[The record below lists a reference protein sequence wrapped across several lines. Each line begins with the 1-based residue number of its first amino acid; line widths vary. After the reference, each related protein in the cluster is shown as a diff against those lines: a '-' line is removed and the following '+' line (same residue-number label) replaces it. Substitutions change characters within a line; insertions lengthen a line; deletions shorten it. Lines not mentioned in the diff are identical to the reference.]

1 VPAVPPLI
9 ADKRGD
15 VMTRFTFQQ
24 GEARSSGRRRP
35 DEVPIVITRRRFLS
49 AAATTTAL
57 GAVLTG
63 ALPRLARAAAP
74 AALTVTPRSLD
85 IGGRAATVFGILRP
99 DGGQGLRA
107 AAGGDFRVRLTN
119 ALDQPS
125 LVHWHGLTPPWR
137 QDGVP
142 DVTQA
147 PLPPGAGADYDF
159 PLARPGTNWMHSHL
173 GLQEQ
178 RLLAAPLIVAD
189 PAEAGLDEQEVVLML
204 HDFSFRDPAE
214 IMAGLRGG
222 QGHGMAGMPGMDHSG
237 HDMGSMAAPKPTPGM
252 QHDMSG
258 MAPGMEMPGMAPGM
272 EMPGM
277 APGRAMDLNDV
288 EYDAYLAND
297 RTLADPELVR
307 VERGGRVRL
316 RVINGAAATNF
327 HIDLGAAEGTLVA
340 VDGMPVAPVTG
351 RRFPLA
357 IAQRLDIR
365 LTVPAGKALPV
376 LALREGGR
384 QRTGLVLAA
393 AGAKVAR
400 IADHGDAKAP
410 PLDLAFE
417 ARLKAAAPLAARPA
431 DRTIPVVLAG
441 DMARYVWTLNG
452 KVHGQDTPLAV
463 RQGERVAIEMTN
475 PSMMAHPMHLHGHHF
490 QVTAI
495 DGQALSGALRDTVL
509 VPPGKTVTVA
519 FDADNPG
526 RWAFHCHHLY
536 HMESGMMTTV
546 EYEGIS

>member
-1 VPAVPPLI
+1 
-9 ADKRGD
+9 
-15 VMTRFTFQQ
+15 M
-24 GEARSSGRRRP
+24 
-35 DEVPIVITRRRFLS
+35 ITRRRFLS
-49 AAATTTAL
+49 GAAATTAL

-74 AALTVTPRSLD
+74 AELTIATRSLE
-85 IGGRAATVFGILRP
+85 IGGRAATVFGITRP
-99 DGGQGLRA
+99 GLRA
-107 AAGGDFRVRLTN
+107 VAGEDFRVRLTN
-119 ALDQPS
+119 ALSEPS

-142 DVTQA
+142 GVTQD
-147 PLPPGAGADYDF
+147 PLPAGAAIDYDF

-178 RLLAAPLIVAD
+178 NLLAAPLIVAD

-214 IMAGLRGG
+214 IMAGLRGS
-222 QGHGMAGMPGMDHSG
+222 QGMAGMDHSG
-237 HDMGSMAAPKPTPGM
+237 HAMGSMPGM
-252 QHDMSG
+252 RHD
-258 MAPGMEMPGMAPGM
+258 MPGMA
-272 EMPGM
+272 MPGGM
-277 APGRAMDLNDV
+277 AMDLNDV

-297 RTLADPELVR
+297 RTLADPEVVR

-316 RVINGAAATNF
+316 RIINGAAATNF
-327 HIDLGAAEGTLVA
+327 HIDLGATEGTLIA
-340 VDGMPVAPVTG
+340 VDGMPVAQVAG
-351 RRFPLA
+351 RRFPIA

-376 LALREGGR
+376 LALREGDR

-393 AGAKVAR
+393 PDAEVSR
-400 IADHGDAKAP
+400 IADLGEDKSAP
-410 PLDLAFE
+410 LELALE
-417 ARLKAAAPLAARPA
+417 AQLKALEPLAARA
-431 DRTIPVVLAG
+431 VDRTIPVVLAG
-441 DMARYVWTLNG
+441 DMASYVWTLNG
-452 KVHGQDTPLAV
+452 KVHGQDTPLRV
-463 RQGERVAIEMTN
+463 RHGERVAIAMTN

-490 QVTAI
+490 QVVAI
-495 DGQALSGALRDTVL
+495 DGKALSGARRDTVL

-546 EYEGIS
+546 EYEGIG

>member
-1 VPAVPPLI
+1 
-9 ADKRGD
+9 
-15 VMTRFTFQQ
+15 M
-24 GEARSSGRRRP
+24 
-35 DEVPIVITRRRFLS
+35 ITRRRLLS
-49 AAATTTAL
+49 GAAASLAL
-57 GAVLTG
+57 AG
-63 ALPRLARAAAP
+63 ALPRIARASHP
-74 AALTVTPRSLD
+74 AALTIATRSLD
-85 IGGRAATVFGILRP
+85 VAGRAATVLGIIRP

-107 AAGGDFRVRLTN
+107 VAGEDFRVRLTN
-119 ALDQPS
+119 ALDEPS

-142 DVTQA
+142 GVTQD
-147 PLPPGAGADYDF
+147 PLPAGAGFDYDF

-214 IMAGLRGG
+214 IMAGLRGS
-222 QGHGMAGMPGMDHSG
+222 QGMAGMDHSG
-237 HDMGSMAAPKPTPGM
+237 HAMGSMPMSSAKPMPGM
-252 QHDMSG
+252 QHDMPG
-258 MAPGMEMPGMAPGM
+258 IAMPDMAMPGGT
-272 EMPGM
+272 
-277 APGRAMDLNDV
+277 AMDLNDV

-297 RTLADPELVR
+297 RTLADPEVAR

-316 RVINGAAATNF
+316 RIINGAAATNF
-327 HIDLGAAEGTLVA
+327 HIDLGAAEGTLIA

-351 RRFPLA
+351 RRFPIA

-365 LTVPAGKALPV
+365 LTVPAGRALPV
-376 LALREGGR
+376 LALREGDR

-393 AGAKVAR
+393 PGAAVSR
-400 IADHGDAKAP
+400 IADLGEDKSA
-410 PLDLAFE
+410 PLDLALE
-417 ARLKAAAPLAARPA
+417 EQLKATEPLAARTV

-441 DMARYVWTLNG
+441 DMASYVWTLNG
-452 KVHGQDTPLAV
+452 KVHGQDTPLTV
-463 RQGERVAIEMTN
+463 RHGERVAIAMTN

-490 QVTAI
+490 QVVGI
-495 DGQALSGALRDTVL
+495 DGKALSGARRDTVL

-546 EYEGIS
+546 EYEGV

>member
-1 VPAVPPLI
+1 
-9 ADKRGD
+9 
-15 VMTRFTFQQ
+15 MTRFTFQQ

-57 GAVLTG
+57 GAAG

-74 AALTVTPRSLD
+74 AALTVTTRSLD
-85 IGGRAATVFGILRP
+85 VGGRAATVFGILRP

-107 AAGGDFRVRLTN
+107 VAGEDFRVRLTN

-142 DVTQA
+142 GVTQD
-147 PLPPGAGADYDF
+147 PLPPAAGADYDF

-178 RLLAAPLIVAD
+178 RLLAAPLIIAD

-222 QGHGMAGMPGMDHSG
+222 QGHGMAGMPGAGGMQGMDHSG
-237 HDMGSMAAPKPTPGM
+237 HDMGSMAVPKPMPGM

-258 MAPGMEMPGMAPGM
+258 MAPGMEMPGM
-272 EMPGM
+272 
-277 APGRAMDLNDV
+277 AMDLNDV

-340 VDGMPVAPVTG
+340 VDGMPVVPVTG
-351 RRFPLA
+351 RRFPIA

-376 LALREGGR
+376 LALREGER

-393 AGAKVAR
+393 AGAKVTR
-400 IADHGDAKAP
+400 IAGQGDSKAP
-410 PLDLAFE
+410 ALDFAFE

-495 DGQALSGALRDTVL
+495 DGKPLSGALRDTVL

-536 HMESGMMTTV
+536 HMEGGMMTTV
-546 EYEGIS
+546 EYEGIG

>member
-1 VPAVPPLI
+1 
-9 ADKRGD
+9 
-15 VMTRFTFQQ
+15 M
-24 GEARSSGRRRP
+24 
-35 DEVPIVITRRRFLS
+35 ITRRRFLS
-49 AAATTTAL
+49 GAAATTAL

-74 AALTVTPRSLD
+74 AELTIATRSLE
-85 IGGRAATVFGILRP
+85 IGGRAATVFGITRP
-99 DGGQGLRA
+99 GLRA
-107 AAGGDFRVRLTN
+107 VAGEDFRVRLTN
-119 ALDQPS
+119 ALQEPS
-125 LVHWHGLTPPWR
+125 LLHWHGLTPPWR

-142 DVTQA
+142 GVTQD
-147 PLPPGAGADYDF
+147 PLPAGAAIDYGF

-178 RLLAAPLIVAD
+178 RLLAAPMIVAD

-204 HDFSFRDPAE
+204 HDFTFRDPAE

-222 QGHGMAGMPGMDHSG
+222 QGHGAAPADQGMAGMNHGGQGMAGMDHSG
-237 HDMGSMAAPKPTPGM
+237 HAMGSMPMSSAKPMPGM
-252 QHDMSG
+252 QHDM
-258 MAPGMEMPGMAPGM
+258 PGMAMSSGM
-272 EMPGM
+272 
-277 APGRAMDLNDV
+277 AMDLNDV

-297 RTLADPELVR
+297 RTLADPEVVR

-316 RVINGAAATNF
+316 RIINGAAATNF
-327 HIDLGAAEGTLVA
+327 HIDLGAAEGTLIA
-340 VDGMPVAPVTG
+340 VDGMPVAPAAG
-351 RRFPLA
+351 RRFPIA

-376 LALREGGR
+376 LALREGDR

-393 AGAKVAR
+393 PDAKVSR
-400 IADHGDAKAP
+400 IADLGEDESAP
-410 PLDLAFE
+410 LNLVLE
-417 ARLKAAAPLAARPA
+417 TQLKALEPLAARA
-431 DRTIPVVLAG
+431 VDRTIPVVLAG
-441 DMARYVWTLNG
+441 DMASYIWTLNG
-452 KVHGQDTPLAV
+452 KVHGQDTPLRV
-463 RQGERVAIEMTN
+463 RHGERVAIAMTN

-490 QVTAI
+490 QVMAI
-495 DGQALSGALRDTVL
+495 DGKALSGARRDTVL

-546 EYEGIS
+546 EYEGIG

>member
-1 VPAVPPLI
+1 MPAVHPLI
-9 ADKRGD
+9 TEEKGD
-15 VMTRFTFQQ
+15 VVTRFTFQQ
-24 GEARSSGRRRP
+24 GEAPGSGRRCH

-49 AAATTTAL
+49 SAAAT
-57 GAVLTG
+57 AVLVG

-74 AALTVTPRSLD
+74 TELTVATRSLD
-85 IGGRAATVFGILRP
+85 VGGRAATVFGILRP

-107 AAGGDFRVRLTN
+107 VAGEDFRVRLTN
-119 ALDQPS
+119 TLSEPS

-142 DVTQA
+142 GISQD
-147 PLPPGAGADYDF
+147 PLPPGTGFDYGF
-159 PLARPGTNWMHSHL
+159 PLDRPGTYWMHSHL

-178 RLLAAPLIVAD
+178 RLLAAPLIIVD

-204 HDFSFRDPAE
+204 HDFTFRDPAE

-222 QGHGMAGMPGMDHSG
+222 QGHGMAGMDHGRGMAGMDHG
-237 HDMGSMAAPKPTPGM
+237 GGGMGGM
-252 QHDMSG
+252 
-258 MAPGMEMPGMAPGM
+258 
-272 EMPGM
+272 
-277 APGRAMDLNDV
+277 AMDLNDV
-288 EYDAYLAND
+288 DYDAYLAND
-297 RTLADPELVR
+297 RTLADPEVVR

-316 RVINGAAATNF
+316 RIINGAAATNF
-327 HIDLGAAEGTLVA
+327 HIDLGTAEGTLVA
-340 VDGMPVAPVTG
+340 VDGQPVAPIAG
-351 RRFPLA
+351 RRFPIA

-376 LALREGGR
+376 LVLREGER

-393 AGAKVAR
+393 PGAKVGR
-400 IADHGDAKAP
+400 IAGRGEAKAP
-410 PLDLAFE
+410 PLDLALE
-417 ARLKAAAPLAARPA
+417 ARLMAAEPLAARPV

-441 DMARYVWTLNG
+441 DMASYVWTLNG
-452 KVHGQDTPLAV
+452 KVHGQDTPLTV
-463 RQGERVAIEMTN
+463 RKGERVAIQMTN

-490 QVTAI
+490 QVVAI
-495 DGQALSGALRDTVL
+495 DGRALSGARRDTVL
-509 VPPGKTVTVA
+509 VPPGRTVTIA

-546 EYEGIS
+546 EYEGLA

>member
-1 VPAVPPLI
+1 MI
-9 ADKRGD
+9 
-15 VMTRFTFQQ
+15 
-24 GEARSSGRRRP
+24 S
-35 DEVPIVITRRRFLS
+35 RRRFLS

-57 GAVLTG
+57 GAVLSG

-74 AALTVTPRSLD
+74 AALTVTTRNLD
-85 IGGRAATVFGILRP
+85 VGGRAATVFGILRP
-99 DGGQGLRA
+99 DGGQGLRVV
-107 AAGGDFRVRLTN
+107 AGEDFRVRLTN

-142 DVTQA
+142 GVTQD
-147 PLPPGAGADYDF
+147 PLPPGAGVDYDF

-178 RLLAAPLIVAD
+178 GLLAAPLIVTD
-189 PAEAGLDEQEVVLML
+189 PAEAALDELEVVLML

-222 QGHGMAGMPGMDHSG
+222 QDMAGMDHSG
-237 HDMGSMAAPKPTPGM
+237 HDIGSAPKPMPGM

-258 MAPGMEMPGMAPGM
+258 MAAMPGM
-272 EMPGM
+272 
-277 APGRAMDLNDV
+277 AMDLNDV

-297 RTLADPELVR
+297 RTLADPEVVR

-351 RRFPLA
+351 RRFPIA

-365 LTVPAGKALPV
+365 LTVPAGQALPV
-376 LALREGGR
+376 LALREGER

-393 AGAKVAR
+393 PGATVGR
-400 IADHGDAKAP
+400 IAGEGDGKAP

-417 ARLKAAAPLAARPA
+417 ATLKAAEPLAVRPA

-463 RQGERVAIEMTN
+463 RQGERVAIAMTN

-495 DGQALSGALRDTVL
+495 DGKPLSGARRDTVL

-536 HMESGMMTTV
+536 HMEGGMMTTV

>member
-1 VPAVPPLI
+1 
-9 ADKRGD
+9 
-15 VMTRFTFQQ
+15 M
-24 GEARSSGRRRP
+24 
-35 DEVPIVITRRRFLS
+35 ITRRRFLS
-49 AAATTTAL
+49 GAAATAAL
-57 GAVLTG
+57 AG

-74 AALTVTPRSLD
+74 TELTVATRSLEV
-85 IGGRAATVFGILRP
+85 GGKAATVFGILRP
-99 DGGQGLRA
+99 DGGHGLRA
-107 AAGGDFRVRLTN
+107 VSGEEFRVRLTN
-119 ALDQPS
+119 GLSEPS

-142 DVTQA
+142 GVSQD
-147 PLPPGAGADYDF
+147 PLPPGTAYDYAF

-222 QGHGMAGMPGMDHSG
+222 QGHGMAGMDHGSQGMAGMDHSG
-237 HDMGSMAAPKPTPGM
+237 HDMNGMSMGGAKPMPGM
-252 QHDMSG
+252 QHDMSSMGG
-258 MAPGMEMPGMAPGM
+258 MAL
-272 EMPGM
+272 
-277 APGRAMDLNDV
+277 DLNDV

-297 RTLADPELVR
+297 RTLADPEVVR

-316 RVINGAAATNF
+316 RIINGAAATNF
-327 HIDLGAAEGTLVA
+327 HIDLGTAEGLLVA
-340 VDGMPVAPVTG
+340 VDGMPVAPVAG
-351 RRFPLA
+351 RRFPIA

-365 LTVPAGKALPV
+365 LTVPAGRALPV
-376 LALREGGR
+376 LALREGDR

-393 AGAKVAR
+393 PGARVVH
-400 IADHGDAKAP
+400 IADLGEHKAAA
-410 PLDLAFE
+410 LDLAFE
-417 ARLKAAAPLAARPA
+417 ARLKATEPLADRPA

-441 DMARYVWTLNG
+441 DMASYVWTLNG
-452 KVHGQDTPLAV
+452 KVHGQDAPLAV
-463 RQGERVAIEMTN
+463 RQGERVALVMSN

-490 QVTAI
+490 QVVAI
-495 DGQALSGALRDTVL
+495 DGKTLSGARRDTVL

-536 HMESGMMTTV
+536 HMEGGMMTTV

>member
-1 VPAVPPLI
+1 
-9 ADKRGD
+9 
-15 VMTRFTFQQ
+15 M
-24 GEARSSGRRRP
+24 
-35 DEVPIVITRRRFLS
+35 ITRRSLLS
-49 AAATTTAL
+49 GAAASLAL
-57 GAVLTG
+57 AG
-63 ALPRLARAAAP
+63 ALPRIACASHSGE
-74 AALTVTPRSLD
+74 LTIATRSLD
-85 IGGRAATVFGILRP
+85 VAGRPATVFGIIRP
-99 DGGQGLRA
+99 DGGLGLRA
-107 AAGGDFRVRLTN
+107 VAGEDFRVRLTN
-119 ALDQPS
+119 ALQEPS

-142 DVTQA
+142 GVTQD
-147 PLPPGAGADYDF
+147 PLPAGAGFDYDF

-178 RLLAAPLIVAD
+178 GLLAAPLIVAD

-222 QGHGMAGMPGMDHSG
+222 QSMAGMDHSG
-237 HDMGSMAAPKPTPGM
+237 HAMGAMQPMPGM
-252 QHDMSG
+252 QHS
-258 MAPGMEMPGMAPGM
+258 MPGMATPGM
-272 EMPGM
+272 GGM
-277 APGRAMDLNDV
+277 AMDLNDV

-297 RTLADPELVR
+297 RTLADPEVVR

-316 RVINGAAATNF
+316 RIINGAAATNF
-327 HIDLGAAEGTLVA
+327 HIDLGAAEGTLIA

-351 RRFPLA
+351 RRFPIA

-365 LTVPAGKALPV
+365 LTVPAGGALPV
-376 LALREGGR
+376 LALREGDR

-393 AGAKVAR
+393 PGATIAR
-400 IADHGDAKAP
+400 IADLGEDKSA
-410 PLDLAFE
+410 PLDLALE
-417 ARLKAAAPLAARPA
+417 ARLTATEPLAARA
-431 DRTIPVVLAG
+431 VDRTIPVVLAG
-441 DMARYVWTLNG
+441 DMAGYVWTLNG

-463 RQGERVAIEMTN
+463 RRGERVAIAMTN

-490 QVTAI
+490 QVVAI
-495 DGQALSGALRDTVL
+495 DGRPPLSGARRDTVL

-526 RWAFHCHHLY
+526 RWSFHCHHLY

-546 EYEGIS
+546 EYEGV

>member
-1 VPAVPPLI
+1 
-9 ADKRGD
+9 
-15 VMTRFTFQQ
+15 
-24 GEARSSGRRRP
+24 
-35 DEVPIVITRRRFLS
+35 VITRRRFLS
-49 AAATTTAL
+49 AAAT
-57 GAVLTG
+57 GAVLAG
-63 ALPRLARAAAP
+63 ALPHLARAAAP
-74 AALTVTPRSLD
+74 AALTVTTRSLD
-85 IGGRAATVFGILRP
+85 VGGRAATVFGILRP

-107 AAGGDFRVRLTN
+107 VAGENFRVRLTN

-142 DVTQA
+142 GVTQD
-147 PLPPGAGADYDF
+147 PLPPGAGVDYDF

-178 RLLAAPLIVAD
+178 GLLAAPLIVAD

-222 QGHGMAGMPGMDHSG
+222 QGHGMVGMPDAAGTQGMAGMDHSG
-237 HDMGSMAAPKPTPGM
+237 HDMGSMAAPKPMPGM
-252 QHDMSG
+252 QHDM
-258 MAPGMEMPGMAPGM
+258 PGM
-272 EMPGM
+272 
-277 APGRAMDLNDV
+277 AMDLNDV
-288 EYDAYLAND
+288 AYDAYLAND
-297 RTLADPELVR
+297 RTLADPEVVR
-307 VERGGRVRL
+307 MERGGRVRL

-351 RRFPLA
+351 RRFPIA

-365 LTVPAGKALPV
+365 LTVPAGRALPV
-376 LALREGGR
+376 LALREGER

-393 AGAKVAR
+393 PGAKVAR
-400 IADHGDAKAP
+400 IADLGEHKAAA
-410 PLDLAFE
+410 LDLAFE
-417 ARLKAAAPLAARPA
+417 ARLRAVEPLAARA
-431 DRTIPVVLAG
+431 VDRTIPVVLAG

-495 DGQALSGALRDTVL
+495 DGKPLSGALRDTVL

-536 HMESGMMTTV
+536 HMEGGMMTTV